1 MSIII
6 RYEGCL
12 DEPRRV
18 RELIHDLKL
27 RCRQLEWSC
36 REVNERIIGEA
47 YYYQDNDDDEGGLLS
62 LLGMMSNHIAQ
73 KTVDDRMRG
82 VYIQPP
88 DTDTFLLT
96 FNRTG
101 HLMHYMALPG
111 KMDLDQPGLGS
122 AMSYA
127 PEPGYYLESDAH
139 SIKTTGAVSTHI
151 LIVTLLRYLQKTYI
165 SNLEV
170 TDQTDFWETLDFKQ
184 LELEHGR
191 MRAMLSFFRDP
202 DNIKSILRSIG
213 IDDVGEVTA
222 IPLDDIKMNFEK
234 PDHMQEWGLA
244 AHEN

>member
-6 RYEGCL
+6 RYEGSL
-12 DEPRRV
+12 DEPRRI
-18 RELIHDLKL
+18 RELILDLKL

-36 REVNERIIGEA
+36 EEVNERIIGEA
-47 YYYQDNDDDEGGLLS
+47 YYHQQTYGGGGGLAILN
-62 LLGMMSNHIAQ
+62 MMSNMLPQ

-88 DTDTFLLT
+88 DSDTFMLT

-111 KMDLDQPGLGS
+111 EMKITETEFGN
-122 AMSYA
+122 AMSYSQ
-127 PEPGYYLESDAH
+127 EPGYYLESDGH
-139 SIKTTGAVSTHI
+139 WIKTTGDVSAHI
-151 LIVTLLRYLQKTYI
+151 LIVALLRHLQKTYI

-170 TDQTDFWETLDFKQ
+170 TDQTDFWDTLDFKR

-191 MRAMLSFFRDP
+191 MNAMLTFFRNP
-202 DNIKSILRSIG
+202 DNMKSILKSIG
-213 IDDVGEVTA
+213 IEDVEGVTA
-222 IPLDDIKMNFEK
+222 IPLDDIKMTFEK
-234 PDHMQEWGLA
+234 PDHMKEWGLA